1 MSDVSRPEPAPSER
15 PGARRL
21 KYALIASLAL
31 NLLVLGAV
39 AGTVFMHGFGRH
51 PPPRSGSGPHQDF
64 GLMGLTRTL
73 PEERRKEM
81 RKNLRED
88 REKLRPLID
97 DLRAAR
103 REAANKLGA
112 EPFDSAALKGAFDVA
127 GEKDRAVREA
137 AVAAFLVHAGQLL
150 PEERRRLAD
159 WWLKR
164 NEPFKERLKKKKKDA
179 KENSASGAT
188 STPASSN

>member
-1 MSDVSRPEPAPSER
+1 VP
-15 PGARRL
+15 RRL

-31 NLLVLGAV
+31 NLLVLGTV
-39 AGTVFMHGFGRH
+39 AGAMYTFHRH
-51 PPPRSGSGPHQDF
+51 PPPRMGYGPHQDF

-81 RKNLRED
+81 RKKLRED
-88 REKLRPLID
+88 REKLRPLVEE
-97 DLRAAR
+97 LRALR
-103 REAANKLGA
+103 RDAATKLA
-112 EPFDSAALKGAFDVA
+112 ADPFDSAALKAAFDVA

-137 AVAAFLVHAGQLL
+137 AITAFLAHAEQLT

-164 NEPFKERLKKKKKDA
+164 NEPFKERRKKKKDA
-179 KENSASGAT
+179 EESGAAEAT
-188 STPASSN
+188 APAAAN

>member
-1 MSDVSRPEPAPSER
+1 MSDVSPPAPAPSER
-15 PGARRL
+15 PGSRRL

-31 NLLVLGAV
+31 NLLVIGTV
-39 AGTVFMHGFGRH
+39 AGTMFMHGFGKH
-51 PPPRSGSGPHQDF
+51 PPPRSGYGPHQDF

-97 DLRAAR
+97 ELRASR
-103 REAANKLGA
+103 REAAAKLGA

-137 AVAAFLVHAGQLL
+137 AIAAFLVHAEQLT

-179 KENSASGAT
+179 KESGAAEAT
-188 STPASSN
+188 TAPASSN